1 MATYLELR
9 QLFGNGDLLNKI
21 EVACIVA
28 ADTIRNEDPGTAN
41 HTNRL
46 VWAASCF
53 QNTRP
58 VAEKMLMAILATNKT
73 SSAAAIEGASDELLQ
88 TNVDATVD
96 LFATG

>member
-9 QLFGNGDLLNKI
+9 QLFGNGDLLNQI

-28 ADTIRNEDPGTAN
+28 AYMISNEDPGTSN

-46 VWAASCF
+46 VWAASVF
-53 QNTRP
+53 QSTRP
-58 VAEKMLMAILATNKT
+58 VAEKMLMAILAANKD
-73 SSAAAIEGASDELLQ
+73 SSVAAIEGASPALLQ
-88 TNVDATVD
+88 TTVDATID